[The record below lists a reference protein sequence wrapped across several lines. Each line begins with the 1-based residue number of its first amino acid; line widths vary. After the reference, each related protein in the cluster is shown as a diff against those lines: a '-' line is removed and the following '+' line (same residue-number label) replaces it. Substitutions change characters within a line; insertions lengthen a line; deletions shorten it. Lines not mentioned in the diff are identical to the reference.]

1 MRGISA
7 DLDFADKKQYVLSA
21 MSERSVQSQTCYQQ
35 LRRMVLLGQVPAG
48 ERFREVEWAARLGVH
63 RSSLREALS
72 GLAHEGLIRRGE
84 RGGFFAPLYEQRDL
98 DEVLEVRAI
107 LEAGA
112 IRLVAAR
119 PPADVPF
126 QRLSDACDVMQQLLE
141 SDLELGFV
149 ETDRRF
155 HQILIELSENQ
166 KLISIY
172 QRAPLP
178 ILFSRQVDIE
188 HRRKGAI
195 QTIAE
200 HRQITQ
206 YLMDRQTDAA
216 VELLQHHLQHATE
229 RLLVAN
235 QSL

>member
-1 MRGISA
+1 MDYI
-7 DLDFADKKQYVLSA
+7 LSA
-21 MSERSVQSQTCYQQ
+21 MSEKSLQSQTCYQQ

-48 ERFREVEWAARLGVH
+48 ERFREVEWASRLGVH

-84 RGGFFAPLYEQRDL
+84 RGGFFSPLYEQRDL

-112 IRLVAAR
+112 IRLIAAR
-119 PPADVPF
+119 PPADVPLH
-126 QRLSDACDVMQQLLE
+126 RLSEACDVMQQLLE

-149 ETDRRF
+149 EADRRF
-155 HQILIELSENQ
+155 HQILIELTENQ
-166 KLISIY
+166 KLISIH

-178 ILFSRQVDIE
+178 IIFSRQVDAE
-188 HRRKGAI
+188 RRRRGAI
-195 QTIAE
+195 QTIDE
-200 HRQITQ
+200 HRRITQ
-206 YLMDRQTDAA
+206 LLMDRQFDAA

-235 QSL
+235 QPH

>member
-1 MRGISA
+1 
-7 DLDFADKKQYVLSA
+7 
-21 MSERSVQSQTCYQQ
+21 MSERSVQSQTCYKQ

-48 ERFREVEWAARLGVH
+48 ERLREVEWAARLGVH

-98 DEVLEVRAI
+98 DEILEVRAI

-112 IRLVAAR
+112 IRLIAAR
-119 PPADVPF
+119 PPAEVPL
-126 QRLSDACDVMQQLLE
+126 QRLSEVCDMMQQLLD

-149 ETDRRF
+149 DADRQF

-166 KLISIY
+166 KLISIH

-178 ILFSRQVDIE
+178 ILFSPLADVER
-188 HRRKGAI
+188 RRKGAI

-206 YLMDRQTDAA
+206 LLMDRQFDAA
-216 VELLQHHLQHATE
+216 VELLHHHLQHATE

-235 QSL
+235 QPR

>member
-1 MRGISA
+1 
-7 DLDFADKKQYVLSA
+7 
-21 MSERSVQSQTCYQQ
+21 MSERSVQNQICYQK
-35 LRRMVLLGQVPAG
+35 LRRLVLLGHVPAG
-48 ERFREVEWAARLGVH
+48 QRLREVEWAAKLGVH

-98 DEVLEVRAI
+98 EEVLEVRAI

-112 IRLVAAR
+112 IRLIAAR

-126 QRLSDACDVMQQLLE
+126 HRLTEACDMLQQIMD

-149 ETDRRF
+149 EADRRF
-155 HQILIELSENQ
+155 HQILIELTENQ

-178 ILFSRQVDIE
+178 ITPSRLIDPDE
-188 HRRKGAI
+188 RRQGAM

-200 HRQITQ
+200 HRRITQ
-206 YLMDRQTDAA
+206 LLMDGQADEAA
-216 VELLQHHLQHATE
+216 ELLQQHLQHAVTH
-229 RLLVAN
+229 LSATKLN
-235 QSL
+235 P

>member
-1 MRGISA
+1 
-7 DLDFADKKQYVLSA
+7 
-21 MSERSVQSQTCYQQ
+21 MSEKSVQSQTCYQQ

-48 ERFREVEWAARLGVH
+48 ERFREVEWASRMGVH

-112 IRLVAAR
+112 IRLIGAR
-119 PPADVPF
+119 PPEDVPF
-126 QRLSDACDVMQQLLE
+126 GRLTEACDMMRQLLE
-141 SDLELGFV
+141 SDMELGFV
-149 ETDRRF
+149 EADRRF
-155 HQILIELSENQ
+155 HQILIELTENQ

-178 ILFSRQVDIE
+178 ILFSRHVDVE
-188 HRRKGAI
+188 RRRRGAI
-195 QTIAE
+195 QTLDE
-200 HRQITQ
+200 HQKLTQ
-206 YLMDRQTDAA
+206 LLMDRRTDEA

-229 RLLVAN
+229 RLLVVN
-235 QSL
+235 QTR